1 MKNRLK
7 LVLALGAMVALAG
20 VAQADFNVLD
30 KSTWYQNGA
39 TGAKVDASGNA
50 YTTEASKDR
59 DNWRIVNLINNQLT
73 ASGAGVAPFQVCQ

>member
-1 MKNRLK
+1 MK

-39 TGAKVDASGNA
+39 YGAKVDASGNA
-50 YTTEASKDR
+50 YTTEAS
-59 DNWRIVNLINNQLT
+59 
-73 ASGAGVAPFQVCQ
+73 